1 MNQSIKYSN
10 RYNSVYTL
18 TKIQGGNILWEG
30 DFEWCRYGNPN
41 VYDDAYNQY
50 IEDGGKL
57 NFEDFKTEVHASVTD
72 VEGNYISMS
81 EISQKYAKLIYS
93 DKTKIDMV
101 DPSGG
106 PYLSKGTNMVY
117 FDDSFKGMIIEE
129 FKPCI
134 NDANG
139 LLSYLIIIK
148 NE

>member
-18 TKIQGGNILWEG
+18 TKTQGGNILWEG

-57 NFEDFKTEVHASVTD
+57 NFEDFKTEAHAVVTD

-81 EISQKYAKLIYS
+81 ETSQKYAKLIYS

-101 DPSGG
+101 DASGG
-106 PYLSKGTNMVY
+106 PYLYSGYDMGM
-117 FDDSFKGMIIEE
+117 FDESFKGMIIEN
-129 FKPCI
+129 FIPCTS
-134 NDANG
+134 DANS
-139 LLSYLIIIK
+139 LPSYLIIIK
-148 NE
+148 K